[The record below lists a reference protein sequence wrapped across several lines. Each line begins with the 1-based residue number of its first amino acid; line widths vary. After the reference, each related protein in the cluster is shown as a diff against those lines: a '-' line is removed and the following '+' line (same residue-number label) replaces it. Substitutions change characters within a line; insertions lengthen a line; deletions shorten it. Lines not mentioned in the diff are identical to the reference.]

1 MGNSTKNILEKAQ
14 EAFSRQI
21 PREDAKK
28 IAKVATV
35 IISVVALVMSFMILT
50 AQSRV
55 LGEWKSRLSY
65 DSEYSEPG
73 YYYVEFSPGGEC
85 YVSFDIEDSV
95 LGWGSFGTWRVSS
108 FDTSGINISVS
119 TYRDTAPVIY
129 HYNPFTNR
137 ITMDSL
143 KFKIVK

>member
-1 MGNSTKNILEKAQ
+1 MENSAKNFLGKAQ
-14 EAFSRQI
+14 EAFSRQV

-35 IISVVALVMSFMILT
+35 IISVVVFVMSLMILT

-55 LGEWKSRLSY
+55 LGDWKSRLSY

-73 YYYVEFSPGGEC
+73 YYYVDFRPGGEC
-85 YVSFDIEDSV
+85 YVSFDIEDSI

-108 FDTSGINISVS
+108 FDTSGIKISVS
-119 TYRDTAPVIY
+119 TYQDTTPVIY

-137 ITMDSL
+137 ITLDSL